1 MTAPG
6 DRRNRAK
13 ENKQKRKRRQKIR
26 KLRLRYK
33 NAKTDSERKVIL
45 EKLRKISPDYSFEVF
60 QALAS

>member
-6 DRRNRAK
+6 DRRNRAS
-13 ENKQKRKRRQKIR
+13 ENKKKRKRHQKIR

-33 NAKTDSERKVIL
+33 NAKTDSERKAIL
-45 EKLRKISPDYSFEVF
+45 EKLRKISPDYSLEVF